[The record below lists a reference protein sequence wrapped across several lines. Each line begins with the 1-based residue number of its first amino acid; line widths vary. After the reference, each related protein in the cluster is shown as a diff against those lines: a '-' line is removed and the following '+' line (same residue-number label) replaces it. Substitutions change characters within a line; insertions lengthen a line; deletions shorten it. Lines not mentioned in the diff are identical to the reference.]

1 MAPEAEVLL
10 EAEARDDE
18 VAAVA
23 AAFAEAGIDAHV
35 RIDPDCKGA
44 GGEFPWMVAISLPAT
59 AFFTAVAAKAGED
72 AYRGLKKLVRRLYD
86 ARKASKFRT
95 GRVVLM
101 DIDSG
106 RSFTLPPEPSDEAW
120 HQLSTA
126 GPDDFAASVFRWDR
140 ETGEWQ
146 EIRYE

>member
-1 MAPEAEVLL
+1 MAPEVEVLL
-10 EAEARDDE
+10 EAEASDDE

-23 AAFAEAGIDAHV
+23 AAFTEAGIDAHV
-35 RIDPDCKGA
+35 RLDPACKGA

-72 AYRGLKKLVRRLYD
+72 AYESLKKLVRRLYD
-86 ARKASKFRT
+86 ARRASRFPR
-95 GRVVLM
+95 GRVSLL
-101 DIDSG
+101 DIDTG
-106 RSFTLPPEPSDEAW
+106 KSFTLPPELSDEAW
-120 HQLSTA
+120 HQFSAA

-140 ETGEWQ
+140 EKGEWQ

>member
-1 MAPEAEVLL
+1 MAPEVEVLL

-35 RIDPDCKGA
+35 RADPDCKGA
-44 GGEFPWMVAISLPAT
+44 GGEFPWMVAVSLPAT
-59 AFFTAVAAKAGED
+59 AFFTAVAAEAGKD
-72 AYRGLKKLVRRLYD
+72 AYKNLKQLIKRLYD
-86 ARKASKFRT
+86 ARNASKFRT
-95 GRVVLM
+95 GRVVYIDM
-101 DIDSG
+101 DSG
-106 RSFTLPPEPSDEAW
+106 KSFTVPPELSDEGW
-120 HQLSTA
+120 HQLSAA